1 MKKINKVILGVA
13 GSLTLISNGVT
24 SPTANASQGYASNNS
39 KQEIA
44 LNYQDSQNLLTQ
56 NIMLATSLPSS
67 KPSPTPSS
75 KPSSKPT
82 ATPSSKP
89 SSKPTATPSSKP
101 SSKTTATPTP
111 KPSSKSTPKPTPK
124 ATPKSTP
131 KNFVAAA
138 ESGIGQFFSGL
149 FGGFKGLFG
158 SR

>member
-1 MKKINKVILGVA
+1 MKKLNKVILGVA
-13 GSLTLISNGVT
+13 GSLTLLANGVT
-24 SPTANASQGYASNNS
+24 SSTANVSKGYASSSS
-39 KQEIA
+39 KPEIA
-44 LNYQDSQNLLTQ
+44 VNYQDGQNLLTQ
-56 NIMLATSLPSS
+56 NIMLATSVASS

-82 ATPSSKP
+82 VTPSSKP
-89 SSKPTATPSSKP
+89 SSKPTITPSSKP
-101 SSKTTATPTP
+101 SSKATSTPTP

-124 ATPKSTP
+124 ITPKSTP

-138 ESGIGQFFSGL
+138 GSGIGQFFSNL